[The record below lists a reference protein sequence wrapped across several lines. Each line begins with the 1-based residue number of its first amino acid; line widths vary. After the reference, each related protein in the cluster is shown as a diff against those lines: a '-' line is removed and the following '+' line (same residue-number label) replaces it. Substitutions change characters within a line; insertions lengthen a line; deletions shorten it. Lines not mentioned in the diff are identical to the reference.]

1 MHFPFSNVTKI
12 VNKELTCQQNFKE
25 QGADGPKWASSVTP
39 VIGGKTGGKPGAPTA
54 IGNGTNA
61 DKVDDG
67 VEEAR
72 KFIEA
77 FKL

>member
-1 MHFPFSNVTKI
+1 MDANMA
-12 VNKELTCQQNFKE
+12 QYFKE

-61 DKVDDG
+61 EKVDDG

-72 KFIEA
+72 KFIEN

>member
-1 MHFPFSNVTKI
+1 
-12 VNKELTCQQNFKE
+12 
-25 QGADGPKWASSVTP
+25 

-61 DKVDDG
+61 EKVDEG

-72 KFIEA
+72 RWIEN